1 MTNREILEYSKQII
15 SAKSEIDTYQQAAPD
30 LNEQVK
36 KKFEEDSANRA
47 RFIDNTLLIGA
58 ASKEFR
64 NVFGVDAPH
73 YEISDDCYL
82 AVDRNGDNKY
92 YSSIDNNTYKLNF
105 EDNEILYVKDP
116 MSNKEETA
124 CFMDC
129 WQLANAARFDS
140 TMLAKNNFSDNDKKL
155 FVDKQNFFIDSK
167 KDSESSPAHNPL
179 CPPGY
184 DMWAGNKV
192 YSYICK
198 CFDLDELNIYRL
210 IGNTN
215 SSPQTTPQQFEI
227 YADGDH
233 KIEYNIDETG
243 TITKNTFIY
252 KYYRNNEV
260 DEKNEYDDPIIEA
273 SQKCM
278 PLSGVNCHGDDL
290 NPIKWYTYRVCD
302 ELQPVSGGYKHHLD
316 LDSSPFAKS
325 DLSLVEFELVDQ
337 QTMVETS
344 FNKGYAILARNQ
356 AQKELSSTE
365 RGPGYFDIEYS
376 INIIS
381 RESSADN
388 NFDRGDVEIETKQR
402 QFLWWKWEKK
412 KTHKKRYKIVFKPVN
427 SIPPSVKTALMKFI
441 ETMENDCIKYY
452 NWLEERDIK
461 NVLPDQSTSKSKM
474 IALRNAAANRDWSA
488 TVSAL
493 RERVKYDVGVNN
505 ISFDDV
511 DPPTYSATAAVIGQ
525 STYIERWESKWVPRW
540 PKWLR
545 RLLKRWS
552 EPVYRD
558 YQRIKI
564 TTGTVKSNF
573 LYSRQTEELMA
584 RDTYYGP
591 KSGDLTKTLLHP
603 SHMKTPGQLIAALS
617 ESEKSAMRAK
627 ELLINGD
634 TQIKLNDGTVL
645 NSSTKY
651 EFIVEDNLIKQP
663 SFMSTGIK
671 RANDINKFLKEN
683 ESLYF
688 NAFTTLSDRINKRTG
703 TLRKTYS
710 LLESTNINAQ
720 MICQR
725 EHNLAHLNE
734 GMSAYEITGGFGT
747 KKATIKLASFEPET
761 SAYTYLERM
770 GTVYLF
776 ADNTVLN
783 KKTDEFEQNFLNTTI
798 TDIIDKMSDAQYTYT
813 ITEDP
818 VVVPD
823 KTYYVYDDDT
833 GKYRVANSSE
843 KVDDNIASLYEKS
856 IYPSQGPVFTV
867 TLADVIPKSLEG
879 KNPRLVKIF

>member
-1 MTNREILEYSKQII
+1 MTNREIFEYSKQII
-15 SAKSEIDTYQQAAPD
+15 SAKSEIDTSQQAAPD
-30 LNEQVK
+30 LDEQVR

-64 NVFGVDAPH
+64 NVFGVDVPH

-82 AVDRNGDNKY
+82 AVDRNGDNRF
-92 YSSIDNNTYKLNF
+92 YSSVDSDACKLNF
-105 EDNEILYVKDP
+105 SPDEILYVKDP
-116 MSNKEETA
+116 MSNDEEVVY
-124 CFMDC
+124 FMDC

-140 TMLAKNNFSDNDKKL
+140 TMLAKNNYSDNDKKL

-167 KDSESSPAHNPL
+167 KDSESSPAHNPV

-184 DMWAGNKV
+184 DMWAGKKV
-192 YSYICK
+192 YEYICK

-210 IGNTN
+210 VGNGA
-215 SSPQTTPQQFEI
+215 PQTIPQQFEI
-227 YADGDH
+227 NADGDH

-243 TITKNTFIY
+243 TITKNSFVY
-252 KYYRNNEV
+252 KYYRDNVV

-278 PLSGVNCHGDDL
+278 PLSGINCHGDDL
-290 NPIKWYTYRVCD
+290 NPIKWYTYRVVD
-302 ELQPVSGGYKHHLD
+302 NVAPVTGGYRHSLD
-316 LDSSPFAKS
+316 LDNSPFAKC
-325 DLSLVEFELVDQ
+325 DLSLVEFELVDDYSS
-337 QTMVETS
+337 S
-344 FNKGYAILARNQ
+344 FNSGYAILARNQ
-356 AQKELSSTE
+356 AQKELGPTE

-376 INIIS
+376 INILS
-381 RESSADN
+381 RESSGDN
-388 NFDRGDVEIETKQR
+388 NFDRGDVEVETKQR
-402 QFLWWKWEKK
+402 KFLWWKWEKK
-412 KTHKKRYKIVFKPVN
+412 KTHKKKYKIIFRPVY
-427 SIPPSVKTALMKFI
+427 SIPPSVQTALMRFI
-441 ETMENDCIKYY
+441 ELMENDCIKYY
-452 NWLEERDIK
+452 DWLDKRKIK
-461 NVLPDQSTSKSKM
+461 NTIPDQSVSKSKM
-474 IALRNAAANRDWSA
+474 VALRNAAANRNWGN

-493 RERVKYDVGVNN
+493 LERVKYNLNVNSV
-505 ISFDDV
+505 SFDDES
-511 DPPTYSATAAVIGQ
+511 TYSATAIVIGQ
-525 STYIERWESKWVPRW
+525 STYIERWDSNWIPGW

-545 RLLKRWS
+545 RLFKKWS

-558 YQRIKI
+558 YERIKI

-591 KSGDLTKTLLHP
+591 KSRDLTKTVWHP
-603 SHMKTPGQLIAALS
+603 SHMKTPGQMIFVLS
-617 ESEKSAMRAK
+617 DSEKAAMRATGR
-627 ELLINGD
+627 LIDND
-634 TQIKLNDGTVL
+634 TKIKLSDGTVL
-645 NSSTKY
+645 DSNTKY
-651 EFIVEDNLIKQP
+651 EFIIEDSLVKQP

-720 MICQR
+720 MIEQR
-725 EHNLAHLNE
+725 KHNLGHLYRYMN
-734 GMSAYEITGGFGT
+734 AYEITGGFDT
-747 KKATIKLASFEPET
+747 NVATIKLASFEPET
-761 SAYTYLERM
+761 SAYSNLERL

-776 ADNTVLN
+776 ADNTTMNRDNDSFDKNWL
-783 KKTDEFEQNFLNTTI
+783 KTTI

-833 GKYRVANSSE
+833 GKYRTADSSE
-843 KVDDNIASLYEKS
+843 KVDDNIANLYEQSLY
-856 IYPSQGPVFTV
+856 PTQGPVFTV
-867 TLADVIPKSLEG
+867 TLADKIPDSLRG